1 MLGMVKFF
9 QEKRLA
15 EEIADIEKYTG
26 YKLRVLA
33 QNYPDTPGL
42 LNVLKGFGIHQA
54 EQFAFVF
61 LFQIWID
68 ARKCSLVT
76 QSNTSGCQIV
86 NQIMFEILS
95 ENITFTWFLQFCFPT
110 FCRFSD

>member
-1 MLGMVKFF
+1 MICMVKFF

-42 LNVLKGFGIHQA
+42 LNVL
-54 EQFAFVF
+54 
-61 LFQIWID
+61 
-68 ARKCSLVT
+68 
-76 QSNTSGCQIV
+76 
-86 NQIMFEILS
+86 
-95 ENITFTWFLQFCFPT
+95 
-110 FCRFSD
+110 